1 MIKDFLDSDW
11 ITNTAFYESIKDI
24 ITCHICSG
32 IMINPKECT
41 SCQNSFCKRCIEEW
55 KSLNNSCPFK
65 CDEKEFKESS
75 RPLKNLLEK
84 LIFKCIFCDKIG
96 KDNTYK
102 SFLIHIKSCD
112 KIRVNCPT
120 CNSSVFRS
128 KLIENKE
135 FLKLKEN
142 YANLNKNYMDL
153 QEENLKLQKEIT
165 VLKNQRRNSSY
176 PKKNEFINI
185 LNSVDA
191 NSSELGIIDKCEHF
205 KGNYI
210 PIFSCCEKSYPC
222 YICHN
227 KNQNHEFIISNKVV
241 CLICKNIYSGPKCEV
256 CNTYQIYRKKEI

>member
-11 ITNTAFYESIKDI
+11 VTNTSFYESIKDI
-24 ITCHICSG
+24 VTCHICSG

-41 SCQNSFCKRCIEEW
+41 TCQNSFCKKCIEDW

-65 CDEKEFKESS
+65 CDEKEFKDSS
-75 RPLKNLLEK
+75 RTLKNILEK
-84 LIFKCIFCDKIG
+84 LTFKCIYCEKIE
-96 KDNTYK
+96 KDTTYK
-102 SFLIHIKSCD
+102 TFLIHMKSCD
-112 KIRVNCPT
+112 KIKTNCPT

-128 KLIENKE
+128 NLIENKE
-135 FLKLKEN
+135 YLKLKEN
-142 YANLNKNYMDL
+142 YAILNKNFLEL
-153 QEENLKLQKEIT
+153 QEENLKLKKEINL
-165 VLKNQRRNSSY
+165 LKNQRINSY
-176 PKKNEFINI
+176 HPKKNEFINI

-256 CNTYQIYRKKEI
+256 CNTYQIYRKKE